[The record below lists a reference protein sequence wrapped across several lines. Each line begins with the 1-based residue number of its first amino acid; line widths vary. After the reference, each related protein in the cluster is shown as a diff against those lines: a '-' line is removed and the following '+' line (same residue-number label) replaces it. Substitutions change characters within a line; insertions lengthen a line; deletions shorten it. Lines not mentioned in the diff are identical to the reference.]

1 MNDAGFSYS
10 AGGGLRVR
18 AVLGRCWSDYLFAA
32 PLALGEVPI
41 AQPAPSP
48 TLRKREKLL

>member
-1 MNDAGFSYS
+1 MNDAGFLYS

-18 AVLGRCWSDYLFAA
+18 AVLGRCWSDCSIAA